1 MDTSIT
7 GGEWCEDGSWNFIE
21 PVCIFPQLYWTATNA
36 MPSLWPH
43 AKMMQ
48 FKKAVE
54 KYKEDHNHIIYS
66 SKLHKPSQP
75 SNPKIKMKI
84 KKIKRNIWKA

>member
-1 MDTSIT
+1 
-7 GGEWCEDGSWNFIE
+7 
-21 PVCIFPQLYWTATNA
+21 

-54 KYKEDHNHIIYS
+54 KYKEDHNHIVYS

-84 KKIKRNIWKA
+84 KKIKRNI